1 MRYLAVLLMLLACPA
16 AALELD
22 DTLSPVQNIDMQVD
36 WAHKYRLDEL
46 SEDQLNA
53 LVAHYGN
60 YEVRLNTSAHVGQ
73 HVRIY
78 LALPVTIRGLDD
90 PAALRLSWTTRG
102 NFIDGTVT
110 PGSRTLLFDGQVDDV
125 VLLDILDF
133 TLEIDS
139 RAFGAPINFEPDYEI
154 EIVTP

>member
-1 MRYLAVLLMLLACPA
+1 MKYLAVILLLIAGPGV
-16 AALELD
+16 ALELD

-36 WAHKYRLDEL
+36 WTHRYRLDEL

-53 LVAHYGN
+53 LEAHYDN
-60 YEVRLNTSAHVGQ
+60 YELRLNTSSYVGRR
-73 HVRIY
+73 VRIY

-90 PAALRLSWTTRG
+90 PGALRLSWTTRG
-102 NFIDGTVT
+102 DFVDGTVT
-110 PGSRTLLFDGQVDDV
+110 PGSRTLMFDGTVDDV
-125 VLLDILDF
+125 VLVDILDF

-139 RAFGAPINFEPDYEI
+139 RAFSAPINFEPDYEI